1 MKSVFLDRESERQG
15 QNAVLKTDVPVPEPA
30 DGQVLIQVRACGL
43 SPVRLDVIRE
53 LQLDTQ
59 CLPIGREVAGVVT
72 KIGGGVTRCKVG
84 DEVAGVLP
92 VDSICSGCAEY
103 CVASDHDIV
112 IKPMR
117 VSFHDAAAGIG
128 DAVRAFTVLHY
139 LARVCAGD
147 TVLVINGARSSGTIT
162 IQLAQHWGAKVL
174 ATASSK
180 EESIFLESFKPELAQ
195 VIETD
200 QSKKYA
206 LIQQCI
212 EETGGLGVDCIIDD
226 GVSMFPKDEEDPALS
241 PRKQKKLRTLPT
253 KHEVISALGVGGRW
267 VTSQTDLQIDPPD
280 SQLLHMRCASVSYL
294 NEAVWNLS
302 CGQLG
307 RYLHILQSA
316 IDKLADGVL
325 RPNIASCISLDEACQ
340 AYSKLPSQTI
350 GKTVVEISHC
360 P

>member
-1 MKSVFLDRESERQG
+1 MKSVFLDRGPEGKR
-15 QNAVLKTDVPVPEPA
+15 QNAILNTNVPVPEPA
-30 DGQVLIQVRACGL
+30 EGQVLIQVKSCGL
-43 SPVRLDVIRE
+43 SLVRVDILEE
-53 LQLDTQ
+53 LQLGKE
-59 CLPIGREVAGVVT
+59 CLPIGREVAGVIT

-84 DEVAGVLP
+84 DEVASLLP
-92 VDSICSGCAEY
+92 VDATCSGCAEY
-103 CVASDHDIV
+103 CVANEYDIV

-128 DAVRAFTVLHY
+128 DSVRAFTALHY

-147 TVLVINGARSSGTIT
+147 TVLVINGATSSGTIAM
-162 IQLAQHWGAKVL
+162 QLAQHWGAKVL
-174 ATASSK
+174 ATASSQ
-180 EESIFLESFKPELAQ
+180 EERIFLESFKPELAQ

-212 EETGGLGVDCIIDD
+212 EETGGLGVDCILDD
-226 GVSMFPKDEEDPALS
+226 GVSMFPKEEEDPALS

-267 VTSQTDLQIDPPD
+267 VTTQADLQIDPPD
-280 SQLLHMRCASVSYL
+280 SRLLHMRCASVSYL
-294 NEAVWNLS
+294 NHAVWNLS

-325 RPNIASCISLDEACQ
+325 RPNISRCVSLDEACE
-340 AYSKLPSQTI
+340 AYNKLPSQTI
-350 GKTVVEISHC
+350 GKTVIEM
-360 P
+360 